1 MLMEHDHEKLWDAAI
16 FLAEHD
22 RLSEMEPIIKV
33 LLGETLNTLEK
44 PTYVI
49 HQLDIALSSIDSTED
64 LSHLKT
70 LETTI
75 KQYMKAGDLQSA
87 HKVLIEYISAVAVN
101 RNDIIASLLS
111 FNPESIQDSDEAIE
125 GFYRV
130 GEVAKKLGVSTQTVK
145 RHCEEG
151 RFPGATKTPGG
162 HWRIPKSLFRTTDE
176 QDAKAEK
183 TLRRL
188 DEKNR
193 AGGEVDDEFNL
204 I

>member
-1 MLMEHDHEKLWDAAI
+1 MLLERDQEKLWDAAL

-22 RLSEMEPIIKV
+22 RFTEMEPIIKV
-33 LLGETLNTLEK
+33 LISETLDTLEK
-44 PTYVI
+44 PVYVVR
-49 HQLDIALSSIDSTED
+49 QLEIALASIDSSDD
-64 LSHLKT
+64 LAQLRS
-70 LETTI
+70 LEATI
-75 KQYMKAGDLQSA
+75 KSHVKAGDLQAA
-87 HKVLIEYISAVAVN
+87 HRVFIDYISTVAEN

-111 FNPESIQDSDEAIE
+111 LNTESLPDSDSEIE

-130 GEVAKKLGVSTQTVK
+130 GEVAKKQGVSTQTVK

-151 RFPGATKTPGG
+151 RYAGAKKTPGG

-176 QDAKAEK
+176 QDAKAEE

-193 AGGEVDDEFNL
+193 TGGEVEDEFNL
-204 I
+204 L